1 MNQPSPA
8 LAIPSID
15 ERKRAAAIAAVAEIR
30 DGMLV
35 GLGTGSTAHFAVEAL
50 GQAVARGLDVRA
62 VATSR
67 QTAMQAI
74 GLGIVLL
81 KPAKV
86 ARIDLCI
93 DGVDEI
99 DPAFRAIKGAGGA
112 MLREK
117 IVAGMAARR
126 IAIAD
131 DSKAVEH
138 LGTHPVPTE
147 VLPHAQAFVTRKLRE
162 IGCKAVLRLDAKGA
176 PVLTDQDN
184 IILDCHMTA
193 AVDWAELAGRM
204 DAIPGL
210 MGHGLF
216 LEEID
221 ALFLGTEQGVERR
234 ERAR

>member
-1 MNQPSPA
+1 MARKAMTQPSPA
-8 LAIPSID
+8 IATSSID

-67 QTAMQAI
+67 QTATQAVA
-74 GLGIVLL
+74 LGIVLL

-99 DPAFRAIKGAGGA
+99 DPEFRAIKGAGGA

-117 IVAGMAARR
+117 IVAGMAAR
-126 IAIAD
+126 A
-131 DSKAVEH
+131 S
-138 LGTHPVPTE
+138 PSP
-147 VLPHAQAFVTRKLRE
+147 
-162 IGCKAVLRLDAKGA
+162 
-176 PVLTDQDN
+176 
-184 IILDCHMTA
+184 MTA
-193 AVDWAELAGRM
+193 RRSSIWALTPCPPRCCRM
-204 DAIPGL
+204 LRPSSPANC
-210 MGHGLF
+210 
-216 LEEID
+216 
-221 ALFLGTEQGVERR
+221 ARSAARR
-234 ERAR
+234 CCGSMARAPRC